1 MTKKMTL
8 PPFGVYCFD
17 LGPLGPDGDF
27 TEFLGPNL
35 YQSLPIAKTIFS
47 AKHKAKMDRD
57 RNSQSLIFHF
67 CQICPFTPIFSD
79 FYDLPEN
86 LLHFFIPFRTIFC
99 V

>member
-1 MTKKMTL
+1 LISSKMTKKMTL

-57 RNSQSLIFHF
+57 RNSQSLIF
-67 CQICPFTPIFSD
+67 PFLS
-79 FYDLPEN
+79 N
-86 LLHFFIPFRTIFC
+86 LSISPNFFRLL
-99 V
+99 